1 MDNIIDIIVMIKH
14 KDGDKMRKFFF
25 VAKSAIYIFFTM
37 FLRPKFERIKK
48 KSREES
54 EKFIYNHAKKW
65 ARFTMKA
72 SKLKVKVIGKEN
84 LLNETCLYVANH
96 QSIVDIPLVIDCIDR
111 PLGAV
116 GKKELENVPLV
127 SYWAK
132 NIRCVFL
139 DRDNPREGLKAILE
153 ATENLKDGHS
163 MLIFPEGT
171 RSRDGK
177 LNEFKKGSLKLA
189 TRANVP
195 IVPITIDGTYKVL
208 EGSKKAKK
216 SDLDCKIV
224 IHKPIYPK
232 ELSKEDQSN
241 LAQICK
247 DIVEGGFNM

>member
-1 MDNIIDIIVMIKH
+1 MIKCEG
-14 KDGDKMRKFFF
+14 GDKMRKFFF
-25 VAKSAIYIFFTM
+25 IVKSAIYIFFTM
-37 FLRPKFERIKK
+37 LLKPKFERIKK

-72 SKLKVKVIGKEN
+72 SNLNVKVVGKEN
-84 LLNETCLYVANH
+84 LLDEACLYVANH
-96 QSIVDIPLVIDCIDR
+96 QSIMDIPLVIDCIDR

-116 GKKELENVPLV
+116 AKKELEKVPV
-127 SYWAK
+127 IAYWAK

-139 DRDNPREGLKAILE
+139 DRENPREGIKAILE
-153 ATENLKDGHS
+153 AIENLKDGHS

-177 LNEFKKGSLKLA
+177 LNDFKKGSLKLA

-195 IVPITIDGTYKVL
+195 VIPITIDGTYKVL
-208 EGSKKAKK
+208 EGSKRAEKG
-216 SDLDCKIV
+216 DLDCKIV
-224 IHKPIYPK
+224 IHKPIYPN
-232 ELSKEDQSN
+232 ELSKEEQGD

-247 DIVEGGFNM
+247 EVVETGFNM